1 MSALRVLVVGGANVD
16 VKVTA
21 AGPTAEGISTP
32 GRVHVIPGGVAR
44 NVAEALARLG
54 ATVRLL
60 TVVGADAWGEW
71 LMTQTA
77 LAGVDTTAVIQDPGQ
92 TGFYVTIGGRG
103 VADAT
108 IVEATPAEVWLRAPR
123 EDTDLVVL
131 DANPAEATLPELARR
146 ASRLALV
153 GTSPAKVSRLRSL
166 LPHAW
171 LVCLTLAEARA
182 LIDPDNG
189 TLEGAALA
197 RAVQALGPEWVLLT
211 EGRRGLGLLGK
222 AWTAVPAQPGPVINE
237 TGAGDTAAALVM
249 FGLLRGWSAER
260 VLLLAARA
268 ATMTLGVW
276 GNVHPEVGTVL
287 IEGRAS

>member
-1 MSALRVLVVGGANVD
+1 MIAPRVLVAGGANVD

-21 AGPTAEGISTP
+21 SGPTAEGISTP
-32 GRVHVIPGGVAR
+32 GRVHVVPGGVAR

-71 LMTQTA
+71 LITQTA
-77 LAGVDTTAVIQDPGQ
+77 AAGVDVTAVIRRPGQ
-92 TGFYVTIGGRG
+92 TGFYITIDGHG

-108 IVEATPAEVWLRAPR
+108 LVEATPAEVWLRAPI
-123 EDTDLVVL
+123 EDADLVVL
-131 DANPAEATLPELARR
+131 DANPAEASLPELARR
-146 ASRLALV
+146 AGRLALV
-153 GTSPAKVSRLRSL
+153 GTSPAKVVRLRSL
-166 LPHAW
+166 LPRAW

-182 LIDPDNG
+182 LIDPRG
-189 TLEGAALA
+189 GMLEDAALA
-197 RAVQALGPEWVLLT
+197 RTAQGLGPERVLLT
-211 EGRRGLGLLGK
+211 EGKRGLGLLGK
-222 AWTAVPAQPGPVINE
+222 VWTAVPAQPGPVINE
-237 TGAGDTAAALVM
+237 TGAGDTAAAVVM
-249 FGLLRGWSAER
+249 IGLLGGGSAEG
-260 VLLLAARA
+260 VLRLAARA

>member
-1 MSALRVLVVGGANVD
+1 MSAPRVLVAGGANVD

-21 AGPTAEGISTP
+21 SGPPAEGISTP
-32 GRVHVIPGGVAR
+32 GRVRRAPGGVAG

-77 LAGVDTTAVIQDPGQ
+77 LAGVDTTAVIHDPGQ
-92 TGFYVTIGGRG
+92 TGFYVTIDGRG
-103 VADAT
+103 VADAA
-108 IVEATPAEVWLRAPR
+108 IVEATAVEVWLRAPR

-131 DANPAEATLPELARR
+131 DANPTEAVLPELARY

-153 GTSPAKVSRLRSL
+153 GTSPAKVFRLRSL

-182 LIDPDNG
+182 LMGPKG
-189 TLEGAALA
+189 GMLEGAALA
-197 RAVQALGPEWVLLT
+197 RAVQALGPEW
-211 EGRRGLGLLGK
+211 GLR
-222 AWTAVPAQPGPVINE
+222 PG
-237 TGAGDTAAALVM
+237 G
-249 FGLLRGWSAER
+249 
-260 VLLLAARA
+260 
-268 ATMTLGVW
+268 
-276 GNVHPEVGTVL
+276 
-287 IEGRAS
+287 

>member
-1 MSALRVLVVGGANVD
+1 
-16 VKVTA
+16 
-21 AGPTAEGISTP
+21 
-32 GRVHVIPGGVAR
+32 
-44 NVAEALARLG
+44 
-54 ATVRLL
+54 LL
-60 TVVGADAWGEW
+60 GADAWGEV

-77 LAGVDTTAVIQDPGQ
+77 LAGGDTTAVIRDPGQ

-131 DANPAEATLPELARR
+131 GGNPAEAALPGLARDAAR
-146 ASRLALV
+146 PAPG
-153 GTSPAKVSRLRSL
+153 GTAPAKVFRLRSL

-182 LIDPDNG
+182 LMGPKG
-189 TLEGAALA
+189 GMLEGAALA

-222 AWTAVPAQPGPVINE
+222 AWTAAPAQPGPVINE
-237 TGAGDTAAALVM
+237 TGAGAQ
-249 FGLLRGWSAER
+249 G
-260 VLLLAARA
+260 
-268 ATMTLGVW
+268 
-276 GNVHPEVGTVL
+276 
-287 IEGRAS
+287 